1 MADEIANEERHRN
14 RLRALRI
21 VGNALFGRNNLI
33 ATDFADI
40 QSYRVDWDTAQDSR
54 GIRFQFIVA
63 NNAMGKVMKEDVF
76 DALNV
81 LLDGDKDE

>member
-1 MADEIANEERHRN
+1 MAEEITNEERHRN
-14 RLRALRI
+14 RLQALRT
-21 VGNALFGRNNLI
+21 VGNALFGCNNLT

-40 QSYRVDWDTAQDSR
+40 QSYRVDWDTAQDSH

-63 NNAMGKVMKEDVF
+63 NNAMQKVKREDVS